1 MADDS
6 KDEEV
11 AEEVEAEA
19 EPEEQPL
26 ERGEFIKR
34 LREKRKEKVVEGCR
48 IRALSGTDQAR
59 LKSMRYG
66 IGAEVQ
72 GADRVEQYVLR
83 ENAAWLA
90 LGVVEPAMDFDQWLF
105 EMGEGH
111 GGTLEHIIDE
121 IKSLSGA
128 VSMELELAK
137 KALGQLGMGEGL

>member
-11 AEEVEAEA
+11 VKEVEA
-19 EPEEQPL
+19 EEQPL
-26 ERGEFIKR
+26 EQGEFIKR

-59 LKSMRYG
+59 LKGMRYG

-90 LGVVEPAMDFDQWLF
+90 LGVVEPAMDFGRWLF
-105 EMGEGH
+105 EMDEGH
-111 GGTLEHIIDE
+111 GGILEHIIDE